1 MIHLARSGRRWLFF
15 WPWLLVLA
23 AWALALLATWTHQS
37 YLINHDYL
45 IIESGLPWAAALL
58 LFLVFWQVMTA
69 AMMFPSSLP
78 RLAHVV
84 QTSSSPSSHPH
95 RVIAA
100 FLVGYAAIWTGFGA
114 VAFLGDTGIHQ
125 LVRSWPW
132 LALHPWLIGTV
143 TFALAGAFQCTPFK
157 QRALRACRRSAE
169 YLKGSACTE
178 SENAWSSGLRYGQCC
193 LGSCW
198 ALMLVMFG
206 IGAGSLVWMGA
217 LAGVMVIEKT
227 VPGGRWLSP
236 FVGIAFLLLAGVWAL
251 HPTGLLSFLVG

>member
-1 MIHLARSGRRWLFF
+1 MKHLARSGRRWLCF
-15 WPWLLVLA
+15 WPWLLVVA
-23 AWALALLATWTHQS
+23 AWALALLAAWTHQS

-69 AMMFPSSLP
+69 AMMLPSSLP
-78 RLAHVV
+78 RLAHFV
-84 QTSSSPSSHPH
+84 QTSRPAARPQ
-95 RVIAA
+95 RMIAA
-100 FLVGYAAIWTGFGA
+100 FLAGYAAVWTGFGA

-132 LALHPWLIGTV
+132 LALHPWLIGAV

-157 QRALRACRRSAE
+157 QRALRACRRSTE
-169 YLKGSACTE
+169 YVQDPACTE
-178 SENAWSSGLRYGQCC
+178 SESAWRSGLRYGQCC

-236 FVGIAFLLLAGVWAL
+236 FVGIAFLLLAGAWAL
-251 HPTGLLSFLVG
+251 HPTGLLSSLVG